1 LLDFDKDV
9 YFCHMNLL
17 RQKIIIGSQDLG
29 IAAISLSVDGII
41 VTRNQ
46 KDFAKVPNLNIEDWT
61 LES

>member
-1 LLDFDKDV
+1 MLDFDKDV